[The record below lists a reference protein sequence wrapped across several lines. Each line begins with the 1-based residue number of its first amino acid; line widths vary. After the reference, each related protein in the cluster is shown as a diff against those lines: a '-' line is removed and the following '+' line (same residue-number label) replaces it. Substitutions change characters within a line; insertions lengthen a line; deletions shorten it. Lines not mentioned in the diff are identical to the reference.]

1 MDNHPNV
8 NALLD
13 TLEAA
18 LSEDASDD
26 GIKTGFRETSPEG
39 ESQYLFLNRQSF
51 DYGHMLDDD
60 QNPIRPPARCV
71 AGRVEDVSHFTRTN
85 DYGTSHKLRL
95 RVETDDGTIMIETGF
110 FTNTAKSLLS
120 DLAEI
125 ENPSSILTIE
135 PTLPDERRSG
145 NSQNVLF
152 TDLYEGTEAVI
163 SQRYPDTDQDVIDTF
178 KEVREEVFGLPPQ
191 EEDQPRPRQGG
202 DGQPAQPQQQRRQG
216 GGAPRQS
223 GGDGQPARQQQG
235 GQQRRQQQPRQGG
248 GGQTRRQP
256 QQGGQPQQGARQGG
270 QQQPNQAP
278 PSRDGT
284 AQTPNTPPPTA

>member
-18 LSEDASDD
+18 LSEDASDG
-26 GIKTGFRETSPEG
+26 GIQTGFREVPPEG
-39 ESQYLFLNRQSF
+39 QSSYVFLNRQEF
-51 DYGHMLDDD
+51 DFGHMLDEDG
-60 QNPIRPPARCV
+60 NPIRKPAKCIS
-71 AGRVEDVSHFTRTN
+71 GRLEDIEHFTRVS
-85 DYGTSHKLRL
+85 DYGESHKLRL
-95 RVETDDGTIMIETGF
+95 RMEAGGQTILIETGF

-120 DLAEI
+120 DLEAV
-125 ENPSSILTIE
+125 ENPDSILTIE

-152 TDLYEGTEAVI
+152 TDLYEGESAVI
-163 SQRYPDTDQDVIDTF
+163 SEGYPNGGDQEVVQAF
-178 KEVREEVFGLPPQ
+178 KNVRQNVFGLPAQ

-202 DGQPAQPQQQRRQG
+202 DGQPTQQQPNRRRQG

-235 GQQRRQQQPRQGG
+235 GQQR
-248 GGQTRRQP
+248 
-256 QQGGQPQQGARQGG
+256 

-278 PSRDGT
+278 PSRNAT
-284 AQTPNTPPPTA
+284 AQTLDTPPPPTA

>member
-1 MDNHPNV
+1 M
-8 NALLD
+8 
-13 TLEAA
+13 
-18 LSEDASDD
+18 
-26 GIKTGFRETSPEG
+26 
-39 ESQYLFLNRQSF
+39 FLNRQEF
-51 DYGHMLDDD
+51 DFGHMLDEDG
-60 QNPIRPPARCV
+60 NPIRKPAKCIS
-71 AGRVEDVSHFTRTN
+71 GRLEDIEHFTRVS
-85 DYGTSHKLRL
+85 DYGESHKLRL
-95 RVETDDGTIMIETGF
+95 RMEAGGQTILIETGF

-120 DLAEI
+120 DLEAVEDP
-125 ENPSSILTIE
+125 NSILTIE

-152 TDLYEGTEAVI
+152 TDLYEGESAVI
-163 SQRYPDTDQDVIDTF
+163 SEGYPNGGDQEVVQAF
-178 KEVREEVFGLPPQ
+178 KNVRQNVFGLPPQ

-235 GQQRRQQQPRQGG
+235 GQQRQQQQPRQGG

-256 QQGGQPQQGARQGG
+256 QQGGQ
-270 QQQPNQAP
+270 QQPNQAP

-284 AQTPNTPPPTA
+284 AQTLDTPPPPTA

>member
-26 GIKTGFRETSPEG
+26 GIETGFRETSPEG

-95 RVETDDGTIMIETGF
+95 RVETGEGTIMIETGF
-110 FTNTAKSLLS
+110 FTNTSKSLLS
-120 DLAEI
+120 DLVAVEDP
-125 ENPSSILTIE
+125 NSILTIE
-135 PTLPDERRSG
+135 PTLPDERRGG

-178 KEVREEVFGLPPQ
+178 KEVRQDVFGLPAQ
-191 EEDQPRPRQGG
+191 EEDPARLPDNSGGQQGGGAPPRQ
-202 DGQPAQPQQQRRQG
+202 QPQQRRQG
-216 GGAPRQS
+216 GQQ
-223 GGDGQPARQQQG
+223 QPQQG
-235 GQQRRQQQPRQGG
+235 GQQRQQQPRQASNGQPQ
-248 GGQTRRQP
+248 GGQRNGRQP
-256 QQGGQPQQGARQGG
+256 QQGGQ

-278 PSRDGT
+278 PSRNDT